1 MSGLLITFFKQF
13 FMPLGFVALLLFLTL
28 FLIKKH
34 PKTAIWFVLISL
46 VIVGVLGNPIFS
58 TFFTRSME
66 WRHMPIAAGEKADAI
81 LVLVQG
87 TLPADTPRQRV
98 EVQEQADRLLYAATL
113 YQQQAAPLIIIS
125 GDETQTSAARTLLLE
140 LGVPTEAILVQDKSD
155 NMREDLAFSA
165 PILALQNVQH
175 VLLVTSA
182 LQMDRAYFLFNQSG
196 IKVTPAPTDYR
207 VTLNDWESLTAWN
220 WRSVI
225 TKLMPTSEAFN
236 QSTAVL
242 WEYVGL
248 AFYRI
253 KAIF

>member
-1 MSGLLITFFKQF
+1 MSGLLIGLIKQF
-13 FMPLGFVALLLFLTL
+13 FMPLGFVALLLFITL

-34 PKTAIWFVLISL
+34 PKTATWFVLICL
-46 VIVGVLGNPIFS
+46 VIVGVLGNPVFS

-66 WRHMPIAAGEKADAI
+66 WRHMPFTQGTKADAI
-81 LVLVQG
+81 LVLAKG

-125 GDETQTSAARTLLLE
+125 GDENQAASARTLLLE
-140 LGVPTEAILVQDKSD
+140 LGVAPEAILVQDQAH
-155 NMREDLAFSA
+155 NMREDAALSA
-165 PILALQNVQH
+165 PILALQNVKQI
-175 VLLVTSA
+175 LLVTSA
-182 LQMDRAYFLFNQSG
+182 IQMDRAYFVFRQLGFE
-196 IKVTPAPTDYR
+196 IIPAPTDYR
-207 VTLNDWESLTAWN
+207 VSLQDWETLTDWN
-220 WRSVI
+220 WRSLI
-225 TKLMPTSEAFN
+225 TKLMPTTEAFD

-248 AFYRI
+248 AFYRF